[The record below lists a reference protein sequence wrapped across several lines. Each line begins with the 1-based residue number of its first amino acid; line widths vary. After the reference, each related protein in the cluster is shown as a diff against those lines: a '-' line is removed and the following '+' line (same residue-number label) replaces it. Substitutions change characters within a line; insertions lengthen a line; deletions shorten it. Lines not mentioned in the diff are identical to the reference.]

1 MDTGNKWCSHSPNI
15 LADPDDVKAIIY
27 WDKPINTER
36 KVSCNRPDVVAID
49 REVNMWYI
57 VDFAIPMDHRV
68 KENLEEKIDRYM
80 DLVGEVR
87 RQFRMKKKIV
97 PIVSGA
103 LGTLSTKLSEYLEKL
118 EIEDVIGRL
127 QTAVVISTTAI
138 LRGVLNL

>member
-1 MDTGNKWCSHSPNI
+1 M
-15 LADPDDVKAIIY
+15 
-27 WDKPINTER
+27 
-36 KVSCNRPDVVAID
+36 SCNRPDVVAID

-68 KENLEEKIDRYM
+68 KENQEEKIDRYM

-87 RQFRMKKKIV
+87 RQFRVKKKIM

-103 LGTLSTKLSEYLEKL
+103 LGTLPTKLSEYLEKL

-138 LRGVLNL
+138 LRGVLNLQGLG